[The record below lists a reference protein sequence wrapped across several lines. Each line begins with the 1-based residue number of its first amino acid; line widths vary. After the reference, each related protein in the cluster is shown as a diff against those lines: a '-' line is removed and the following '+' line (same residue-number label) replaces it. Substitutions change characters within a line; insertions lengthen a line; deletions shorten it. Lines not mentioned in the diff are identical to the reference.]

1 MNKINFKK
9 WLPHIVAIAL
19 FAIIA
24 CIYCKPIFSG
34 QVLQQH
40 DVSQWKGMAKQSLDF
55 QEKNGRFPL
64 WTNSMFGGMPAYQI
78 AYGSENPVTVG
89 YIQKAM
95 ELFLPAPASYFFLA
109 CLCFYILALI
119 LGCNIYVA
127 FFTALSYAYCTYNP
141 VIIGAGH
148 NTKMIAIAY
157 MPAFI
162 GGLTLIFQKKYI
174 VGTALTALFTSFLIG
189 ANHAQITYYA
199 IIIAV
204 FMAIS
209 FGVHWII
216 NKEYKHLIIAAVLS
230 IFGGV
235 LGVGVNLVS
244 LATTNEYSK
253 ATIRGGS
260 TLIDEKD
267 KENTTNGGLKKDYAL
282 SYSMYKTEPLVM
294 MVPRM
299 YGGSNGLE
307 MPEDKSKAI
316 EALQQMPQQVAQS
329 LNNYVSFYWG
339 GIGGTSGPPYVGA
352 IICLLAFIGFVV
364 LDSKYK
370 YWIAAASI
378 FTIMLSWGSFFEG
391 FNVWMLNHLPLYNKF
406 RAPSMILVVPT
417 LLLCMMAALSLNKM
431 LFGQDK
437 EALFAKYK
445 KGLMVAGG
453 FLALAFIIYLTSD
466 YRSENDISL
475 IKQIEEIKD
484 ANQKSVILDAAKS
497 LQKGLVADRKSL
509 FFNDILRTLAFM
521 LIGAFALFAV
531 IKNKLKWQIGL
542 AIIGVFA
549 FIDVMLVNVNYLSST
564 NYQDAEEYQSTF
576 NPSPADIEI
585 QKDKSHYRVFDLT
598 NGVNT
603 AFNGGA
609 LTAYF
614 HNSLG
619 GYHAAKLSLYQDLIE
634 RQFYNFPNCF
644 PAVNMMNVKYIIQ
657 RDNQT
662 GQPFAQQNPEAL
674 GNCWFVKN
682 VQFKKT
688 PLEVMNAL
696 TNFSPRDTALVEEA
710 SKRLVKY
717 DEIVDTTA
725 TISLVKNNNDY
736 VEYTSSSASNKFA
749 VFSEVFYDKGW
760 VATIDGKETP
770 IVKTNYVLRGLSVPA
785 GNHKIVF
792 EFKPASYYNSQKFAI
807 IASGII
813 WLLLIV
819 AAWFG
824 FKKKALV

>member
-696 TNFSPRDTALVEEA
+696 TGFSPKDTALVEEA

-717 DEIVDTTA
+717 DEIADTTA

-807 IASGII
+807 VASAII
-813 WLLLIV
+813 WLLLIA

>member
-19 FAIIA
+19 FAVIA
-24 CIYCKPIFSG
+24 CIYCKPIFNG

-89 YIQKAM
+89 YIQKVM

-174 VGTALTALFTSFLIG
+174 IGTALTALFTSFLIG

-199 IIIAV
+199 IVIAI

-209 FGVHWII
+209 FGIHWII
-216 NKEYKHLIIAAVLS
+216 NKEYKHLIMAAALS
-230 IFGGV
+230 IFGGA

-260 TLIDEKD
+260 ILADESGKGNSTKD
-267 KENTTNGGLKKDYAL
+267 GLKKDYAL

-370 YWIAAASI
+370 YWIAAASV

-417 LLLCMMAALSLNKM
+417 LLLCIMAALSLNKM
-431 LFGQDK
+431 LFGEDK

-453 FLALAFIIYLTSD
+453 FLALAFVIYLTSD
-466 YRSENDISL
+466 YRSENDINL

-521 LIGAFALFAV
+521 LIAAAALYFV
-531 IKNKLKWQIGL
+531 IKNKLKWQFGL
-542 AIIGVFA
+542 VIIGVFA

-598 NGVNT
+598 SGVNT

-688 PLEVMNAL
+688 PLDVMNAL
-696 TNFSPRDTALVEEA
+696 TGFSPKDTALVEEA
-710 SKRLVKY
+710 SKSLVKY
-717 DEIVDTTA
+717 DEIADTTA
-725 TISLVKNNNDY
+725 AISLVKNNNDY

-807 IASGII
+807 VASAII
-813 WLLLIV
+813 WLLLIA